1 MKWLQHILEPLRR
14 DAPDRDV
21 SALPPLVRLGRLSLL
36 MGERQKNV
44 LRPFALTPSEYSIL
58 GSLRRAGGARQLK
71 PGDLYNV
78 VGCSPGGLTKMIDR
92 LERRGLV
99 RRATDAEDGRCAPIR
114 LTPKGS
120 ALERAALE
128 AYLESADELMADF
141 DASERERIDAALDT
155 LLDRF
160 ESAPDRPGARTSG
173 TTRARRRTPPSE
185 PVPSPN
191 ENWARSAGRRS

>member
-1 MKWLQHILEPLRR
+1 MKWLQLVLEPLRR
-14 DAPDRDV
+14 DAPERDV

-36 MGERQKNV
+36 MGERQKEV
-44 LRPFALTPSEYSIL
+44 LRPFDLTPSEYSIL

-99 RRATDAEDGRCAPIR
+99 RRATDAADGRCAPIR

-120 ALERAALE
+120 ALESAALE
-128 AYLESADELMADF
+128 AYLESADALMADF
-141 DASERERIDAALDT
+141 DAAERERIDLALEA

-160 ESAPDRPGARTSG
+160 ESALTETESRARAAGAA
-173 TTRARRRTPPSE
+173 RARRR
-185 PVPSPN
+185 PVAAGAPRRTNMPRAN
-191 ENWARSAGRRS
+191 QRS